1 MNMEKIEFS
10 RNRLKDYLS
19 ERLTHGI
26 LQMSENEIFEKVR
39 HGGLGGY
46 DSIGDEKLIDELV
59 QQIPEY
65 KLMQFDSADDKS
77 IYLSVKPEHAKNE
90 EEILVDII
98 RIRQMKFLV

>member
-26 LQMSENEIFEKVR
+26 LKVR

-65 KLMQFDSADDKS
+65 KLMQFDSADDKN